1 MNRQG
6 SSADTDLNMKI
17 LFDMEDTNLNPER
30 IAIVRRFSGFQ
41 RAVSHTSTNNGGWGG
56 FLLNMREFIRAMH
69 LGTYQTVRVRD
80 QSTQTEN
87 NEVFRH
93 NVTLDGTQFDSQE
106 TYFDPSALH
115 FPDPQW

>member
-6 SSADTDLNMKI
+6 GSADTDLNMKI

-30 IAIVRRFSGFQ
+30 IAIIRRFSGFR
-41 RAVSHTSTNNGGWGG
+41 RAVSHTSTNTGGWGG

-69 LGTYQTVRVRD
+69 LGTYQTARVRD
-80 QSTQTEN
+80 QSTQTEH
-87 NEVFRH
+87 NEVLRH
-93 NVTLDGTQFDSQE
+93 DVTLDETQFDSQE

-115 FPDPQW
+115 FPDPQ